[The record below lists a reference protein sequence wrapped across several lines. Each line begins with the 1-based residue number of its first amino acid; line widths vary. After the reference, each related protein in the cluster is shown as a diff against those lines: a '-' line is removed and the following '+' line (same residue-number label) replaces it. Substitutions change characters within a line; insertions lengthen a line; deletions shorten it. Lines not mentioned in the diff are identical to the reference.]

1 MKSTC
6 AVGVFFPGLTVPS
19 SIDRKAVELLL
30 TILEGAAGKVAGTVL
45 SNYHANSSAA
55 LLAANLLLPDG
66 HVAATASLV
75 DHDDEPI
82 SLTWSADRNGYGYFS
97 PSAGWIDVPKERLA
111 LFRVNH
117 PVLLAS
123 LLVQIDVASRSGATA
138 LIPEVLWEI
147 GDARIGRRR
156 QRVPI
161 WFARR
166 LSDRGIWEQVAEA
179 ARRRP
184 TTQIRVLLTST
195 PASRLPEPTLPGHVI
210 VPVRDVLGCAAG
222 LAINPDIL
230 AALVDGAPPADV
242 HERVHVSPS
251 GQQLVINGNVTINF
265 KSDIQI
271 AIVRKLVQDFKDG
284 KRFGARELLDHAQS
298 SAKTLRQAFGAQ
310 RWAEL
315 EPHLKSD
322 NGLWGFEP

>member
-1 MKSTC
+1 M
-6 AVGVFFPGLTVPS
+6 PS

-30 TILEGAAGKVAGTVL
+30 TILESASGKIAGTVL
-45 SNYHANSSAA
+45 SDYHANSSEA

-66 HVAATASLV
+66 HVAAAASLV

-82 SLTWSADRNGYGYFS
+82 SLAWSADRNGYGYFS
-97 PSAGWIDVPKERLA
+97 PSAGWIDVPKARLA
-111 LFRVNH
+111 LFRVNY

-123 LLVQIDVASRSGATA
+123 LLVQIDVTSRSGATA
-138 LIPEVLWEI
+138 LAPEILWEI

-161 WFARR
+161 WFACR
-166 LSDRGIWEQVAEA
+166 LSDRMVWGQVADA

-184 TTQIRVLLTST
+184 TTQIRILLTST
-195 PASRLPEPTLPGHVI
+195 PASRLAEPTLPGHVI
-210 VPVRDVLGCAAG
+210 VPIRDVIDFSAG
-222 LAINPDIL
+222 AINPDIL

-271 AIVRKLVQDFKDG
+271 AIVRKLVQGFKDR

-315 EPHLKSD
+315 EPYLKSD

>member
-1 MKSTC
+1 
-6 AVGVFFPGLTVPS
+6 VPS

-30 TILEGAAGKVAGTVL
+30 AILESAAGKIAGTVL
-45 SNYHANSSAA
+45 SDYHANSSAA

-66 HVAATASLV
+66 HIAAAASLV

-97 PSAGWIDVPKERLA
+97 PSAGWIDVPKARLA

-138 LIPEVLWEI
+138 LAPEILWEI

-166 LSDRGIWEQVAEA
+166 LSDRMIWGQVAEA

-210 VPVRDVLGCAAG
+210 VPVRDAIGCAAG

-230 AALVDGAPPADV
+230 AALADGAPPADV
-242 HERVHVSPS
+242 HERVHLSPS
-251 GQQLVINGNVTINF
+251 GQQLVINGSVTINF

-271 AIVRKLVQDFKDG
+271 AIVRKLVQGFKDR

-315 EPHLKSD
+315 EPYLKSD
-322 NGLWGFEP
+322 NGLWSFEP